1 MSKLNALQ
9 ISMLKVLNDEVP
21 LASAQ
26 AFMINLFEVLR
37 LNQDLE
43 KLKTSPRFPT
53 ESKWREGTHTY
64 VRTSIYDY
72 LVNDSKSEQL
82 ESFVKHNQN
91 KIIDAFKDSELVKSI
106 TNFAGTVKRLFK
118 TTNGYLYITTSN
130 KHNEEVDQY
139 GNVTYLNIKTG
150 EITNSETKTETSDR
164 KSAIRESLR
173 IIQSELAK
181 INSLLDS
188 E

>member
-1 MSKLNALQ
+1 M
-9 ISMLKVLNDEVP
+9 
-21 LASAQ
+21 
-26 AFMINLFEVLR
+26 R
-37 LNQDLE
+37 
-43 KLKTSPRFPT
+43 
-53 ESKWREGTHTY
+53 
-64 VRTSIYDY
+64 
-72 LVNDSKSEQL
+72 
-82 ESFVKHNQN
+82 HNQY

-106 TNFAGTVKRLFK
+106 TNFAGTGKRLFK
-118 TTNGYLYITTSN
+118 TTKGYLYITTSN

-139 GNVTYLNIKTG
+139 GNVTYLNITTG
-150 EITNSETKTETSDR
+150 EITSSETKTETSDR